1 MSENENQQEQIEESK
16 PTLTLNDL
24 RLMTQI
30 IESGLERNA
39 WKVEE
44 LSTVGG
50 LYDRVSTFLNAA
62 SKAQAQQAQP
72 SSPASDTS
80 E

>member
-1 MSENENQQEQIEESK
+1 MSENENQQEQIEESR

-30 IESGLERNA
+30 IESGLSRSA
-39 WKVEE
+39 WKVDE

-50 LYDRVSTFLNAA
+50 LYDRVSTFLNVAT
-62 SKAQAQQAQP
+62 KAQAQQAQA
-72 SSPASDTS
+72 STPASEQD
-80 E
+80 

>member
-1 MSENENQQEQIEESK
+1 MSENENQQEPQDTR

-30 IESGLERNA
+30 IESGLERNT
-39 WKVEE
+39 WKVDE
-44 LSTVGG
+44 LSTIGG
-50 LYDRVSTFLNAA
+50 LYDRISAFLNAA
-62 SKAQAQQAQP
+62 TAAQAQNNNSA
-72 SSPASDTS
+72 